1 MRNNLVIL
9 KDKLSFLE
17 NIYLELDLMLGKWEN
32 SMEKLPRLS
41 FYFQCIH
48 RSQMKGNQA
57 DSVIIL

>member
-1 MRNNLVIL
+1 
-9 KDKLSFLE
+9 
-17 NIYLELDLMLGKWEN
+17 MLGKWEN

-57 DSVIIL
+57 DSTVIDFVVHRQRLVSEYTKKTCL